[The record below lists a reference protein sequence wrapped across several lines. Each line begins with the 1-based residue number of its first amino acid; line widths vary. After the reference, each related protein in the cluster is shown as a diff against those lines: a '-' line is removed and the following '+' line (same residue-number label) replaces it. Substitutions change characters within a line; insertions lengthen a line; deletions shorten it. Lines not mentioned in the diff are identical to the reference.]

1 MIASALNPHPSHP
14 SHPSHDAFAALPVT
28 FILAAIQGAD
38 AARDD
43 AAIGGIT
50 DNPYTLDTQAAR
62 DDAAIGGITDNPYT
76 LDTQAARDWYAGYN
90 FQMNRELQT

>member
-1 MIASALNPHPSHP
+1 MSIAALNPHPSHL
-14 SHPSHDAFAALPVT
+14 SHRSHDAFEDTVRNACAPVT

-38 AARDD
+38 
-43 AAIGGIT
+43 
-50 DNPYTLDTQAAR
+50 AAR